1 VNDREELRQIKEYQ
15 LQLIR
20 EAFGG
25 FLRLDFRQKHRVLR
39 HTMSNLRRT
48 AELFGGDTR

>member
-1 VNDREELRQIKEYQ
+1 MNDREELRQIKEYQ
-15 LQLIR
+15 VQLIR

-25 FLRLDFRQKHRVLR
+25 LLSLDFRQKHRVTR

-48 AELFGGDTR
+48 AELYGGNTR